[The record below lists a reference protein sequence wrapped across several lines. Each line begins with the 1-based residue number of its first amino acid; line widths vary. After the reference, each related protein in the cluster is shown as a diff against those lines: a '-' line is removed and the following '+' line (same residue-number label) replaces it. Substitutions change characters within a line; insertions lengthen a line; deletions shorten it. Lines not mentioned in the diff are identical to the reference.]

1 MSKILLVGGEGY
13 IGRALKKRLAGDF
26 ETLAASRKSG
36 FDMCQQESALRA
48 LKGGEFDILVVLAST
63 ISTIQKNEIELD
75 GDLFKNNLFCLN
87 SLLKA
92 LSMLDKKPKLIYFS
106 SMSVYGTG
114 QNQPLSEGARLAP
127 LHEYGLSKLYAE
139 SLVRFYAE
147 KNNLKSVIF
156 RPAGV
161 FGGDRKSGYIYS
173 TIKKLINSETVTINT
188 EGLGYWEAIN
198 IDDLTLM
205 VFDFLKKYDF
215 KKNCEVFN
223 LGYGKET
230 DFIKTAF
237 LLKKMVGS
245 KSEIVVE
252 NRDYERLFMS
262 RKKISKVIDT
272 KALGYK
278 KALKKYI
285 DEVGYGI

>member
-1 MSKILLVGGEGY
+1 MSKIALIGGGGY
-13 IGRALKKRLAGDF
+13 IGRHLFKAFDKEFRCTSFD
-26 ETLAASRKSG
+26 RQNG
-36 FDMCQQESALRA
+36 FDMCDEESCKKHITSGR
-48 LKGGEFDILVVLAST
+48 FDIVIVLASS
-63 ISTIQKNEIELD
+63 ISTKQENQIDLQNQ
-75 GDLFKNNLFCLN
+75 LFKNNLFCLN
-87 SLLKA
+87 RLLCH
-92 LSMLDKKPKLIYFS
+92 LCTLQKKPKLIYFS
-106 SMSVYGTG
+106 SMSVYGMG
-114 QNQPLSEGARLAP
+114 QKQPLSEGAKLAP

-147 KNNLKSVIF
+147 KNKFKSVIF

-230 DFIKTAF
+230 DFVETAF
-237 LLKKMVGS
+237 LLKKMLGS
-245 KSEIVVE
+245 KSEILVE
-252 NRDYERLFMS
+252 NKDYEKLFMS

-285 DEVGYGI
+285 DEVGHGI